1 MRLTKLEIHGFKSF
15 ADQTEMLF
23 EPGVTAIVGPNG
35 CGKSNVSDAVR
46 WVLGEQKA
54 RALRGAKMEEVIFQG
69 SSARRAVNVAE
80 VSLHFENDDGTLDI
94 PFREVV
100 ITRRLSRSGE
110 SDYFL
115 NNAPC
120 RLRDIHDMVRGTG
133 LGADSG
139 VVIEAKM
146 VDALLSDRPD
156 DRRELFEEAAGVGL
170 YRDRKRSAERRL
182 EETTVDLSRIDDL
195 IGEVQ
200 SQVRSLARQRK
211 RAERHAELMARRLT
225 LEIAHASREMN
236 AWHGELARLEE
247 RLTALRINVP
257 GGEETLRVAES
268 SRDIALSTRTTAEAR
283 RSELARLVSDQRE
296 STQALRG
303 EIAVAE
309 ERLRNAT
316 SRRERAEEERREGDA
331 AAGRVNSELERAAS
345 ELAQLEAA
353 LKAADAALAEHARHE
368 EEVRAGLV
376 ASRAELEQSDR
387 ALRDLREQLHRV
399 ELDQQGA
406 EREREDLRA
415 RIATLEQEQVQLFD
429 AAEAVRRDL
438 AEAED
443 EAAMAA
449 AGAAATSSAADTAR
463 NLLQQERTRDAE
475 ARSEL
480 LRAEELNTSLAARLS
495 ALEGL
500 ERERV
505 GLAPAAARLLKERGV
520 FGDGAILG
528 PLSDFIT
535 ADAAS
540 AALVERFLGATVNA
554 VLVRDRAVAEAIR
567 AWHASTSPGPLL
579 LLPLDAADTN
589 DQGLSEVPSD
599 LAALVRTS
607 SPAAHW
613 VRSLLGRVISTDSG
627 TAFVDRRG
635 AVWLPAAESGH
646 GPLRRR
652 AEIGELQS
660 AVANSTSARQAALA
674 AAESHRGSL
683 AAAERASIVALEAA
697 SEAVRANSEAA
708 ERSAALGRLHQRASR
723 EAAEARALIDRL
735 IERESAVS
743 ARLESL
749 AIAKLDAQEKIAR
762 HESVSAVARE
772 TLVAAE
778 RRQDEAREHRTA
790 SEIRRA
796 QAHAQ
801 LDVASGRQR
810 HLSEEFQ
817 SATGRLDSLV
827 LELSTLSTADAQLTE
842 QLTQWQRDL
851 DARHTTLEDTEM
863 MLAEAE
869 RAVKQVDEE
878 LSATEHRLSD
888 MRRHT
893 SSLSEELHAAE
904 LRYTELSGRR
914 AAIRERL
921 EAEWRKPVDE
931 LLAGAETL
939 DLGDEELRAEA
950 ALVREQLEALG
961 PVNPLAI
968 EEYDE
973 ETKRLEFLTTQR
985 DDLNSAKASLHQAIR
1000 EIDTTARDLF
1010 LQTFVQVRENFR
1022 NIFMTLFGG
1031 GECDLRLE
1039 NPASPLEGDIE
1050 IHASPRGKRTQR
1062 IHLLSSGEKALVAL
1076 SLLFGIFLTKPSP
1089 FCLLDEVD
1097 APLDDQNIGHFV
1109 RMLNRFK
1116 ANTQFIVITHNP
1128 RTTTEAADAVYGV
1141 TMQEPGVSSLVSVRM
1156 RGRTVDET
1164 IGPPTSTHA
1173 PHRHVQTAPA
1183 PSPTPIPADDT
1194 ADTAPVTA

>member
-1 MRLTKLEIHGFKSF
+1 MRLTKLEINGFKSF
-15 ADQTEMLF
+15 ADQTDMVF

-80 VSLHFENDDGTLDI
+80 VSLYFENDDGALDI

-100 ITRRLSRSGE
+100 ITRRLSRSGD

-115 NNAPC
+115 NNSPC

-156 DRRELFEEAAGVGL
+156 ERRELFEEAAGVGL

-182 EETTVDLSRIDDL
+182 EETTADLARIDDL
-195 IGEVQ
+195 ITEVQ

-211 RAERHAELMARRLT
+211 RAERHTELMARRFT
-225 LEIAHASREMN
+225 LEVAHASREMD
-236 AWHGELARLEE
+236 AWRGELARLEQRLAELRAEVPVQEE
-247 RLTALRINVP
+247 RLRA
-257 GGEETLRVAES
+257 AES
-268 SRDIALSTRTTAEAR
+268 ERDEALAERTTAEAR

-316 SRRERAEEERREGDA
+316 SRRERAEEERREGDVV
-331 AAGRVNSELERAAS
+331 AGRVSSELERAAD
-345 ELAQLEAA
+345 ELKQLEAA
-353 LKAADAALAEHARHE
+353 LAEADESLADHARRE
-368 EEVRAGLV
+368 EEVRSSLSSARSSLEQGERTLRELREELH
-376 ASRAELEQSDR
+376 RAELERQS
-387 ALRDLREQLHRV
+387 
-399 ELDQQGA
+399 G
-406 EREREDLRA
+406 EREREELAA
-415 RIATLEQEQVQLFD
+415 RRATLESEETQLFD
-429 AAEAVRRDL
+429 AAETARRELAAAEDAASVAANRL
-438 AEAED
+438 AES
-443 EAAMAA
+443 
-449 AGAAATSSAADTAR
+449 AATAEEARAA
-463 NLLQQERTRDAE
+463 LQQARERETA
-475 ARSEL
+475 ARTEL
-480 LRAEELNTSLAARLS
+480 LRAEELNTALGAKLN

-505 GLAPAAARLLKERGV
+505 GLAPAAARLLRERSI
-520 FGDGAILG
+520 FGEGAVLG
-528 PLSDFIT
+528 PLSDFIS

-540 AALVERFLGATVNA
+540 ASLVERFLGATVNA
-554 VLVRDRAVAEAIR
+554 VLVRDRSVAEAIR
-567 AWHASTSPGPLL
+567 AWHASASPGPLL
-579 LLPLDAADTN
+579 LLPIDAVADSGKLN
-589 DQGLSEVPSD
+589 GDAGLAS
-599 LAALVRTS
+599 LVES
-607 SPAAHW
+607 ASPAAAW
-613 VRSLLGRVISTDSG
+613 VRSLLGSVTPMESG
-627 TAFVDRRG
+627 SAFVDARG
-635 AVWLPAAESGH
+635 AVWLPASESGP

-652 AEIGELQS
+652 AEITELRQ
-660 AVANSTSARQAALA
+660 AVANSAAARQAAAIA
-674 AAESHRGSL
+674 ADTER
-683 AAAERASIVALEAA
+683 AARASAERAAALADELALQSTRANAEAA
-697 SEAVRANSEAA
+697 D
-708 ERSAALGRLHQRASR
+708 RSVTLGRQYQRAAR

-735 IERESAVS
+735 ADRLSSVV
-743 ARLESL
+743 ARLDSL
-749 AIAKLDAQEKIAR
+749 ATTTRDIEARITEQEA
-762 HESVSAVARE
+762 
-772 TLVAAE
+772 LVAAARE
-778 RRQDEAREHRTA
+778 MLVSAEQRQDDAREQRTA
-790 SEIRRA
+790 SQIRRA
-796 QAHAQ
+796 QAYAQ
-801 LDVASGRQR
+801 LEVAADRRR
-810 HLSEEFQ
+810 HLSEEFA
-817 SATGRLDSLV
+817 SATGRLKSLQV
-827 LELSTLSTADAQLTE
+827 ELSTLSSADAQLTG
-842 QLTQWQRDL
+842 QLTQWQSDL
-851 DARHTTLEDTEM
+851 DARQATLETTETRLADAEQAVKSVDDRLSAADHL
-863 MLAEAE
+863 LAE
-869 RAVKQVDEE
+869 
-878 LSATEHRLSD
+878 L
-888 MRRHT
+888 RRNV
-893 SSLSEELHAAE
+893 SSLGEELHAAE

-921 EAEWRKPVDE
+921 EAEWKKPVEE

-939 DLGDEELRAEA
+939 EIDDETLRKEA
-950 ALVREQLEALG
+950 GLVREQLDALG

-968 EEYDE
+968 EEHEE
-973 ETKRLEFLTTQR
+973 ETRRLEFLTTQR
-985 DDLNSAKASLHQAIR
+985 DDLSSAKGSLQQAIR
-1000 EIDTTARDLF
+1000 EIDATARELF

-1039 NPASPLEGDIE
+1039 NAESPLDGDIE

-1076 SLLFGIFLTKPSP
+1076 SLLFGLFLTKPSP

-1164 IGPPTSTHA
+1164 IGPPSQGS
-1173 PHRHVQTAPA
+1173 HRHVEVVTAPA
-1183 PSPTPIPADDT
+1183 DATEPA